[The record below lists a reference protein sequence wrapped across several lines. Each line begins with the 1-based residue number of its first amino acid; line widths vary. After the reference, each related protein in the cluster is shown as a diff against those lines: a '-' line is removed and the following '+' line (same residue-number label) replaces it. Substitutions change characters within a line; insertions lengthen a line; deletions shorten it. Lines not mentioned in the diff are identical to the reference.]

1 MSSTVKHFLSCTVK
15 YLLPYTVKHRLHFS
29 TVCTVKHLLS
39 CTVKHISVMHCETS
53 FTLFYRLYFQLLHLG
68 WTVLGCLNYCHFLLL
83 TRVIIQIF
91 YFGVFLMETDILIM
105 FSFLVHAA
113 FQYFLMMFFSDLNLV
128 NDALLVWVWL
138 ALVSLYFCLCY
149 V

>member
-1 MSSTVKHFLSCTVK
+1 MRKGKREASKKTDFEITC
-15 YLLPYTVKHRLHFS
+15 
-29 TVCTVKHLLS
+29 CG
-39 CTVKHISVMHCETS
+39 I
-53 FTLFYRLYFQLLHLG
+53 
-68 WTVLGCLNYCHFLLL
+68 
-83 TRVIIQIF
+83 IF

-138 ALVSLYFCLCY
+138 ALVALCFC
-149 V
+149 